1 MSRGALVRKS
11 LENQPEFSQQER
23 LFHEISSFVEEVPV
37 LGTHCLGEEIM
48 KTTSLKDSPKDFFSS
63 CFLTTGSFMAMDFSV
78 PLEVFRFLWDHQA
91 HTGKA
96 LVLQLPGCVAPIP
109 WELLPWMDKP
119 PSLSLVLRSHQSS
132 PISDV
137 S

>member
-1 MSRGALVRKS
+1 
-11 LENQPEFSQQER
+11 
-23 LFHEISSFVEEVPV
+23 
-37 LGTHCLGEEIM
+37 
-48 KTTSLKDSPKDFFSS
+48 
-63 CFLTTGSFMAMDFSV
+63 MAMEFSV

-119 PSLSLVLRSHQSS
+119 PEPQPCPEIPSELSHLRCLLI
-132 PISDV
+132 P
-137 S
+137 